1 MLKIESIYFP
11 FVNLIFGTIA
21 GVLLTHLVNTNLG
34 KWSYVLFVLAT
45 LGVCSLWR
53 DGWNFFHRMRL
64 HRRSADAYNKVAR
77 VYKPQILD
85 PERTGNQDFMKEQ
98 AQQAVDDT
106 ALLMD

>member
-34 KWSYVLFVLAT
+34 KWSYVLSVLAT

-53 DGWNFFHRMRL
+53 DGWNFFTGCAYIDALPTPTTRL
-64 HRRSADAYNKVAR
+64 LASTNPRYW
-77 VYKPQILD
+77 ILNALAT
-85 PERTGNQDFMKEQ
+85 RTS
-98 AQQAVDDT
+98 
-106 ALLMD
+106 